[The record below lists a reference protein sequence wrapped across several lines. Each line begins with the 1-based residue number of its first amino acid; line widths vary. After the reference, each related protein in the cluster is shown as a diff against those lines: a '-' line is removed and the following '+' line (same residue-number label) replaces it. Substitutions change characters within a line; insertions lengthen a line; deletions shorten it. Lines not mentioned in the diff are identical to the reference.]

1 VPAEPSSSAA
11 SAPESAPDEAAARV
25 RVAVV
30 LVGDTNEEARAAA
43 DAIERAVEAELEL
56 PADAALRAS
65 LLGSTGDDS
74 IAPVVRD
81 RRALGGTEAQ
91 DIPLLV
97 ALGDRADA
105 ALLLVVRRRAGRREL
120 VGFDVRH
127 GAFFDGSLALAGEV
141 VDAARV
147 LRFARAR
154 ARATQ
159 AEPSAEE
166 TAELAASAER
176 TVAGGLASTP
186 TQSSS
191 TGGEEDEPE
200 WIELNWPYL
209 LAGALLAGAAAFV
222 IVYTAE
228 DGSQP
233 VPTLRFRPGG
243 TP

>member
-1 VPAEPSSSAA
+1 MPAGPTSSAGGGA
-11 SAPESAPDEAAARV
+11 GPAEAAARL

-30 LVGDTNEEARAAA
+30 LVGDTNDEARATA
-43 DAIERAVEAELEL
+43 DAIEHAVQAELEL

-65 LLGSTGDDS
+65 LLGSTGDDM

-81 RRALGGTEAQ
+81 RRALGGSEAE
-91 DIPLLV
+91 DAPLLV

-105 ALLLVVRRRAGRREL
+105 VLLLVVRRRAGRREL

-127 GAFFDGSLALAGEV
+127 GAFFDGAVTLEGDT

-147 LRFARAR
+147 LRFSRAR

-159 AEPSAEE
+159 SEPSAREA
-166 TAELAASAER
+166 AELAASAER
-176 TVAGGLASTP
+176 AVAGGRGSPQTP
-186 TQSSS
+186 TSSS
-191 TGGEEDEPE
+191 GGQEDEPE

-228 DGSQP
+228 DGSQA